1 MIRLEQVTKLYPHRE
16 EPALKRVSLSVPP
29 GEFVYL
35 TGPSG
40 AGKTTL
46 LRLLYGA
53 EMPTQGKVL
62 VGGADLGRLAPGKL
76 PLLRRRLGLVF
87 QDFRLLPGRSVFE
100 NVALSLEVAGAER
113 RDIERRV
120 NEVLE
125 QVNLREVAAAPADT
139 LSGGEQ
145 QRVALARALA
155 PGPDLILADEPT
167 GNLDPDNALAMMKLL
182 VGDYV
187 GGATVLVATHD
198 PTLLSLVRGARSIH
212 LERGRLKEMT

>member
-16 EPALKRVSLSVPP
+16 EPALKRVSLRIPP
-29 GEFVYL
+29 GQFVYL

-53 EMPTQGKVL
+53 ELPTQGKVM
-62 VGGADLGRLAPGKL
+62 VGGVDLGRLSPNKL

-87 QDFRLLPGRSVFE
+87 QDFRLLPSRSVFE
-100 NVALSLEVAGAER
+100 NVALSLEVAGVGR
-113 RDIERRV
+113 REIERRV
-120 NEVLE
+120 SEVLE
-125 QVNLREVAAAPADT
+125 QVKLNDMADAPADT

-167 GNLDPDNALAMMKLL
+167 GNLDPDNALTMMRLL

-198 PTLLSLVRGARSIH
+198 PTLLSLVRGARLVH
-212 LERGRLKEMT
+212 LERGRLEEVA

>member
-1 MIRLEQVTKLYPHRE
+1 MIRLEQVSKSYPDRD
-16 EPALKRVSLSVPP
+16 EPALKRVSLLVPP

-53 EMPTQGKVL
+53 ELPSKGRVV
-62 VGGADLGRLAPGKL
+62 VGGTDLGRLAPRHL

-87 QDFRLLPGRSVFE
+87 QDFRLLPRRSVFE
-100 NVALSLEVAGAER
+100 NVALSLEVAGIDR
-113 RDIERRV
+113 RTVLRRV
-120 NEVLE
+120 GEVLE
-125 QVNLREVAAAPADT
+125 QVKLAHMAQAPADT

-167 GNLDPDNALAMMKLL
+167 GNLDPDNALAMMRLL

-187 GGATVLVATHD
+187 GGATVVVATHD
-198 PTLLSLVRGARSIH
+198 PTLLSLVRGGRVVH
-212 LERGRLKEMT
+212 LERGRLEETT

>member
-1 MIRLEQVTKLYPHRE
+1 MIRLESVGKTYPHRE
-16 EPALKRVSLSVPP
+16 EPALKAISLRVDP

-53 EMPTQGKVL
+53 ELPSQGRVM
-62 VGGADLGRLAPGKL
+62 VGGTDLGRLAPRHL

-87 QDFRLLPGRSVFE
+87 QDFRLMPRRSVFE
-100 NVALSLEVAGAER
+100 NVALSLEVAKIDR
-113 RDIERRV
+113 RTVERRV
-120 NEVLE
+120 GEVLA
-125 QVNLREVAAAPADT
+125 QVKLSHLAKAEADT

-167 GNLDPDNALAMMKLL
+167 GNLDPENALAMMRLL

-187 GGATVLVATHD
+187 GGATVIVATHD
-198 PTLLSLVRGARSIH
+198 PTLLSLVKGGRVVH
-212 LERGRLKEMT
+212 LENGRLEETS

>member
-1 MIRLEQVTKLYPHRE
+1 MIRLEHVSKSYPHRR
-16 EPALKRVSLSVPP
+16 EPALKGVSLQIAP

-53 EMPTQGKVL
+53 EMPSKGRVV
-62 VGGADLGRLAPGKL
+62 VGGTDMSRLAPRHL

-87 QDFRLLPGRSVFE
+87 QDFRLMHRRSVFE
-100 NVALSLEVAGAER
+100 NVALSLEVAGTDR
-113 RDIERRV
+113 RTVERRV
-120 NEVLE
+120 GEVLE
-125 QVNLREVAAAPADT
+125 QVKLSHLAQAPADT

-167 GNLDPDNALAMMKLL
+167 GNLDPSNALAMMRLL

-198 PTLLSLVRGARSIH
+198 PTLLSLVRGGRVVH
-212 LERGRLKEMT
+212 LERGRLEESS

>member
-1 MIRLEQVTKLYPHRE
+1 MIRLEGVTKKYLGRPDA
-16 EPALKRVSLSVPP
+16 ALKDINLLVPP

-46 LRLLYGA
+46 LRLLFGA
-53 EMPTQGKVL
+53 ELPTSGRVL
-62 VGGADLGRLAPGKL
+62 VGGTDLGRLPPRKL
-76 PLLRRRLGLVF
+76 PLLRRRLGVVF
-87 QDFRLLPGRSVFE
+87 QDFRLLPQQSVFE
-100 NVALSLEVAGAER
+100 NVALSLHVAGV
-113 RDIERRV
+113 RDAALVRRV
-120 NEVLE
+120 LEVLAQVKLLE
-125 QVNLREVAAAPADT
+125 QSDVPAGT

-155 PGPDLILADEPT
+155 PSPGLILADEPT
-167 GNLDPDNALAMMKLL
+167 GNLDPDNALMIMRML

-198 PTLLSLVRGARSIH
+198 PTLLSLVKGAKVIH
-212 LERGRLKEMT
+212 LSSGRLEERS

>member
-1 MIRLEQVTKLYPHRE
+1 MIRLEGVSKVYPHRE
-16 EPALKRVSLSVPP
+16 EPALKGVNLQIGP

-53 EMPTQGKVL
+53 ELPSKGRVV
-62 VGGADLGRLAPGKL
+62 VGGTDLGRLAPRHL

-87 QDFRLLPGRSVFE
+87 QDFRLMPRRSVFE
-100 NVALSLEVAGAER
+100 NVALSLEVAGTDR
-113 RDIERRV
+113 RIVERRV
-120 NEVLE
+120 EEVLE
-125 QVNLREVAAAPADT
+125 QVKLSRLAKSPADT

-167 GNLDPDNALAMMKLL
+167 GNLDPENALAMMRLL

-198 PTLLSLVRGARSIH
+198 PTLLSLVRGGRVVH
-212 LERGRLKEMT
+212 LERGRLEEAS

>member
-1 MIRLEQVTKLYPHRE
+1 MIRLEGVTKHYPGRRNA
-16 EPALKRVSLSVPP
+16 ALRDVNLQVPP

-53 EMPTQGKVL
+53 ELPTSGQVL
-62 VGGADLGRLAPGKL
+62 VGGSDLGRLPPRKL
-76 PLLRRRLGLVF
+76 PLLRRRLGVVF
-87 QDFRLLPGRSVFE
+87 QDFRLLPHQSVFE
-100 NVALSLEVAGAER
+100 NVALSLRVSGI
-113 RDIERRV
+113 RDAALVRRV
-120 NEVLE
+120 LEVLA
-125 QVNLREVAAAPADT
+125 QVKLLDQSHVIACT

-155 PGPDLILADEPT
+155 PSPGLILADEPT
-167 GNLDPDNALAMMKLL
+167 GNLDPDNALMIMRML

-198 PTLLSLVRGARSIH
+198 PTLLSLVKGARVIH
-212 LERGRLKEMT
+212 LSGGRLEERS

>member
-1 MIRLEQVTKLYPHRE
+1 MIILERVSKVYPHRE
-16 EPALKRVSLSVPP
+16 EPALKGVNLQVGP

-53 EMPTQGKVL
+53 ELPSKGRVV
-62 VGGADLGRLAPGKL
+62 VGGTDLGRLAPRHL

-87 QDFRLLPGRSVFE
+87 QDFRLMPRRSVYE
-100 NVALSLEVAGAER
+100 NVALSLEVAGTDR
-113 RDIERRV
+113 RIVERRV
-120 NEVLE
+120 EEVLE
-125 QVNLREVAAAPADT
+125 QVKLSGLAKVPADT

-167 GNLDPDNALAMMKLL
+167 GNLDPENALAMMRLL

-198 PTLLSLVRGARSIH
+198 PTLLSLVRGGRVVH
-212 LERGRLKEMT
+212 LERGRLEEAS

>member
-1 MIRLEQVTKLYPHRE
+1 MIRLEQVSKSYPHRD
-16 EPALKRVSLSVPP
+16 EPALKRVNLHIAP

-53 EMPTQGKVL
+53 ELPNQGRVL
-62 VGGADLGRLAPGKL
+62 VGGTDLGRLAPRQL
-76 PLLRRRLGLVF
+76 PLLRRRVGLVF
-87 QDFRLLPGRSVFE
+87 QDFRLLPRRSVFE
-100 NVALSLEVAGAER
+100 NVALSLEVAGRDR
-113 RDIERRV
+113 RSVAHRV
-120 NEVLE
+120 GEVLE
-125 QVNLREVAAAPADT
+125 QVKLSHLAQTPADT

-167 GNLDPDNALAMMKLL
+167 GNLDPENALAMMRLL

-198 PTLLSLVRGARSIH
+198 PTLLSLVRGGRIMH
-212 LERGRLKEMT
+212 LDRGRLEDAR

>member
-1 MIRLEQVTKLYPHRE
+1 MIRLEQVSKSYPHRKQA
-16 EPALKRVSLSVPP
+16 ALKQVDLRVDP

-53 EMPTQGKVL
+53 ELPSQGRVV
-62 VGGADLGRLAPGKL
+62 VGGTDLGRLAPRHL

-87 QDFRLLPGRSVFE
+87 QDFRLLPRRSVFD
-100 NVALSLEVAGAER
+100 NVALSLDVADTDRREAER
-113 RDIERRV
+113 RV
-120 NEVLE
+120 SEVLE
-125 QVNLREVAAAPADT
+125 QVNLASLAQAPADT

-155 PGPDLILADEPT
+155 PRPDLILADEPT
-167 GNLDPDNALAMMKLL
+167 GNLDPDNALGMMRLL
-182 VGDYV
+182 VGDCV

-198 PTLLSLVRGARSIH
+198 PALLDLVRGVRVIN
-212 LERGRLKEMT
+212 LESGRLEESA

>member
-1 MIRLEQVTKLYPHRE
+1 MIKLEAVSKIYPGRRE
-16 EPALKRVSLSVPP
+16 AALQEVSLAVAP

-53 EMPTQGKVL
+53 ELASEGRVL
-62 VGGADLGRLAPGKL
+62 VGGTDISRLPPRKL
-76 PLLRRRLGLVF
+76 PSLRRRLGVVF
-87 QDFRLLPGRSVFE
+87 QEFRLLPKQSVFE
-100 NVALSLEVAGAER
+100 NVALSLRVAGLKGPTLLQ
-113 RDIERRV
+113 RV
-120 NEVLE
+120 EEVLE
-125 QVNLREVAAAPADT
+125 QVKLSELSQVAAGT

-155 PGPDLILADEPT
+155 PGPALILADEPT
-167 GNLDPDNALAMMKLL
+167 GNLDPDNALMIMRLL

-198 PTLLSLVRGARSIH
+198 PTLLSLVRGARVIH
-212 LERGRLKEMT
+212 LNQGRLEQLT